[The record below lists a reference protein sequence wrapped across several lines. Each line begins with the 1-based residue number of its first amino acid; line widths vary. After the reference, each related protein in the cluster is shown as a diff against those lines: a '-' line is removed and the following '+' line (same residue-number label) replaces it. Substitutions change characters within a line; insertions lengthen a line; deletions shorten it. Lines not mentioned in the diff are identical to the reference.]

1 MPFMARKPKQ
11 PGRRG
16 RPPLDPNALPGER
29 SPAIILYARLD
40 TRRGQMFRRA
50 LALSG
55 RTMKAELQ
63 FALDHWF
70 RHLGLDQPPATPS
83 EGGS

>member
-16 RPPLDPNALPGER
+16 RPPGER